1 MSSICLA
8 LDSPRLDPN
17 SDLAGYL
24 RIANKFF
31 TWYFIFEF
39 AAERRRARA
48 KQHAA
53 RRQRF
58 DELHAP
64 PSGGA
69 YDVDVYRGPTAL

>member
-1 MSSICLA
+1 MRTRA
-8 LDSPRLDPN
+8 QQQ
-17 SDLAGYL
+17 A
-24 RIANKFF
+24 A
-31 TWYFIFEF
+31 EF